1 MLHNTKGI
9 VLRVTKYGDTSVI
22 STIYTEL
29 FGLQQYIVKGVRTTS
44 KKGASKGVFYQPA
57 AILQMEV
64 YHYPMK
70 TMQMIKEVNWDYV
83 YENVYSDV
91 VRNAVAT
98 YIVEILQQTLQPEP
112 HPELFYLI
120 EDTFKQLDKGS
131 ATLASNLP
139 IYFLIHLSE
148 TLGFGLQG
156 KYTGTTNIL
165 DVKEGQFVKVKPL
178 HPYFLEGLEAHTAS
192 EFMTLQFYNDLENI
206 SLNGGQRKKILELF
220 QLSLSWHYKR
230 FTEIKSLDILQA
242 VLH

>member
-9 VLRVTKYGDTSVI
+9 VLRVTKYGDTSLI
-22 STIYTEL
+22 MTAYTEL

-44 KKGASKGVFYQPA
+44 KKGANKAVYYQPA

-64 YHYPMK
+64 YHTPMK
-70 TMQMIKEVNWDYV
+70 QLQMLKEVNWDYI
-83 YENVYSDV
+83 YQNVYSDV
-91 VRNAVAT
+91 IRNAVAT

-120 EDTFKQLDKGS
+120 EDTFKQLDSGG
-131 ATLASNLP
+131 AVLASNLP

-156 KYTGTTNIL
+156 KYSEETPLL
-165 DVKEGQFVKVKPL
+165 DVKEGQFVKEKPL
-178 HPYFLEGLEAHTAS
+178 HPYFLEGLEAQTAS
-192 EFMTLQFYNDLENI
+192 QFMTLQFYNDLENI
-206 SLNGGQRKKILELF
+206 HLNGAQRKKILDLF
-220 QLSLSWHYKR
+220 QLSLSWHYKK
-230 FTEIKSLDILQA
+230 FTEIKSLSILQA

>member
-22 STIYTEL
+22 ASIYTEL
-29 FGLQQYIVKGVRTTS
+29 FGLQQYIIKGVRTTS
-44 KKGASKGVFYQPA
+44 KKGANKGVFYQPA
-57 AILQMEV
+57 AILQMEA
-64 YHYPMK
+64 YQYPMK
-70 TMQMIKEVNWDYV
+70 SMQMVKEVNWSYI

-98 YIVEILQQTLQPEP
+98 YIVEVLQQTLQPEP

-120 EDTFKQLDKGS
+120 EDTFKQLDKGGAS
-131 ATLASNLP
+131 LASNLP

-156 KYTGTTNIL
+156 KYSLNSPIL
-165 DVKEGQFVKVKPL
+165 DIKEGQFVQEKPL
-178 HPYFLEGLEAHTAS
+178 HPYFLEGKEAQLAS
-192 EFMTLQFYNDLENI
+192 GFMEIQFYNDLEEI
-206 SLNGGQRKKILELF
+206 QLSGIQRRKLIELF
-220 QLSLSWHYKR
+220 QRSLSFHYKK
-230 FTEIKSLDILQA
+230 FSEIKSLPILQE

>member
-9 VLRVTKYGDTSVI
+9 VLRVTKYGDTSI
-22 STIYTEL
+22 IMNAYTEL

-44 KKGASKGVFYQPA
+44 KKGASKAVFYQSA

-64 YHYPMK
+64 YHSPMK
-70 TMQMIKEVNWDYV
+70 TLQMVKEVNWDYV
-83 YENVYSDV
+83 FQNVYSDV

-98 YIVEILQQTLQPEP
+98 YIVEVLQQTLQPEP

-120 EDTFKQLDKGS
+120 EDTFKQLDKGT
-131 ATLASNLP
+131 AALASNLP

-156 KYTGTTNIL
+156 SYSHLTPYL
-165 DVKEGQFVKVKPL
+165 DVKEGQFVKDKPL
-178 HPYFLEGLEAHTAS
+178 HPYFLEGQEAQTAS
-192 EFMTLQFYNDLENI
+192 TFLQVQFYNDLENI
-206 SLNGGQRKKILELF
+206 VLNGHQRKKIVELF
-220 QLSLSWHYKR
+220 QLSLSWHYKG
-230 FTEIKSLDILQA
+230 FKEIKSLTILQA

>member
-22 STIYTEL
+22 ASIYTEL
-29 FGLQQYIVKGVRTTS
+29 FGLQQYIIKGVRTTS

-57 AILQMEV
+57 AILQMEA

-70 TMQMIKEVNWDYV
+70 SMQMLKEVNWSYI
-83 YENVYSDV
+83 YQNVYSDII
-91 VRNAVAT
+91 RNAVAT
-98 YIVEILQQTLQPEP
+98 YIVEVLQQTLQPEP

-120 EDTFKQLDKGS
+120 EDTFKQLDSGG
-131 ATLASNLP
+131 AVLASNLP

-156 KYTGTTNIL
+156 KYNEETPLL
-165 DVKEGQFVKVKPL
+165 DVKEGQFVKEKPL
-178 HPYFLEGLEAHTAS
+178 HPYFLEGLEAQTAS
-192 EFMTLQFYNDLENI
+192 QFMTLQFYNDLENI
-206 SLNGGQRKKILELF
+206 HLNGAQRKKILDLF
-220 QLSLSWHYKR
+220 QLSLSWHYKG
-230 FTEIKSLDILQA
+230 FKEIKSLSILQA